1 MSEEVSVESSMSAD
15 YLKSTLL
22 QVVDHVTVAS
32 QQAVGYL
39 GAASVQTVGY
49 LSVASRQAIEFL
61 QAVRAMEKIRV
72 ILFVTWV
79 WAWVGLK
86 ITKMFELAFRLVL
99 AMPNNWLKIPQ
110 GDITNTA
117 GKKISILNAY
127 SESGDDITNKL
138 RLFLRWYWE
147 KGGDASAHDSNGFDF
162 KYLAKM
168 VNCSMLYC
176 SYILADADGKIDPNT
191 FWRDI
196 HRFIIEQ
203 DAEGKCYRYTKPD
216 LSDKQTLFLRH
227 VDFDDSD
234 AERTNLVSDIVSKI
248 ETMNKIKSPTTI
260 RPRTF
265 KNYDSKFESDL
276 E

>member
-1 MSEEVSVESSMSAD
+1 MAEEVSVESSLSAD
-15 YLKSTLL
+15 YLKSAML
-22 QVVDHVTVAS
+22 QAASYLKVAS
-32 QQAVGYL
+32 LQAANHIGV
-39 GAASVQTVGY
+39 ASAQTVGY
-49 LSVASRQAIEFL
+49 LNVASQQTLEFL
-61 QAVRAMEKIRV
+61 QAVRAMDKIRV

-99 AMPNNWLKIPQ
+99 AMPNSWLKLPP
-110 GDITNTA
+110 GTVTNTS
-117 GKKISILNAY
+117 GKKINILNAY

-147 KGGDASAHDSNGFDF
+147 KGGDDSAHDSNGFDF

-216 LSDKQTLFLRH
+216 LSDKQTLFLGH

-234 AERTNLVSDIVSKI
+234 SERTSLVSDIVSKI
-248 ETMNKIKSPTTI
+248 ESMNKIKSPIAI

-265 KNYDSKFESDL
+265 KEYDSKFESDL